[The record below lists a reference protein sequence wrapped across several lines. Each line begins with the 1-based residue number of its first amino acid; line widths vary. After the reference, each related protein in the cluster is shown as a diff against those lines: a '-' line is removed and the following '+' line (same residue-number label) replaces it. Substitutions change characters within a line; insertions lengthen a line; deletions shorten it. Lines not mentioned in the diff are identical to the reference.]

1 VTVVSVSQDLRD
13 DTLLPAPGDEGGIS
27 RTGLDGGSKILHT
40 TREPNVGF
48 WIGECERSIGFSGE
62 DPGDEG
68 GDVRASSLA
77 VFRPYSKFEGSCGS
91 QSEKE
96 GSDL

>member
-13 DTLLPAPGDEGGIS
+13 DTLLPAPGDEGGIC
-27 RTGLDGGSKILHT
+27 RAGLDGGSKILYT
-40 TREPNVGF
+40 AREADIGF
-48 WIGECERSIGFSGE
+48 GVGECERSIGFSGE

-77 VFRPYSKFEGSCGS
+77 AFRPNSKFEGSCGS